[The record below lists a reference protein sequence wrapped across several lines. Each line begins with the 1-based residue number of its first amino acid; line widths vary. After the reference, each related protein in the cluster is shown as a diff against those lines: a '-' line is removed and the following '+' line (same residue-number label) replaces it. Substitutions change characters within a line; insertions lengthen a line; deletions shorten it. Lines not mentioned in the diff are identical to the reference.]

1 MQKTNKVLWHRAC
14 VAHKGTWRPLEGSEG
29 RGRLL
34 ERVLEAWAG
43 EWARRVSV
51 LQRIS
56 LRERER
62 KTWGRK
68 LWWSK
73 GVLFN
78 IVWVFILSYKIAI
91 FSRDKIKTYK
101 ETWGHPYEGER
112 VVNNHFYH
120 MVHKKEEGTYHH
132 IEKLT
137 KEMPGFLS
145 PQERLASALN
155 SWIFRN

>member
-1 MQKTNKVLWHRAC
+1 MGLALFMEASGALSMGWRCRAPSREGLRSPGRKVN
-14 VAHKGTWRPLEGSEG
+14 SE
-29 RGRLL
+29 
-34 ERVLEAWAG
+34 
-43 EWARRVSV
+43 
-51 LQRIS
+51 S
-56 LRERER
+56 LCTPGDQPEKERERER
-62 KTWGRK
+62 ERESKTRGPK
-68 LWWSK
+68 LWWSR

-78 IVWVFILSYKIAI
+78 IVWVFILSYKAPI

-101 ETWGHPYEGER
+101 LSRKHEVIHMKES

-132 IEKLT
+132 VERLR

-145 PQERLASALN
+145 PLERLASPLN